1 MKLVI
6 AFTLIATPV
15 LAQSIEGKWAEDIKT
30 CGTSYREYTK
40 TAVRTV
46 FPAPTKPEVCAMKS
60 VKPKGAAFI
69 VQMTCKDD
77 SGDGPSKF
85 TVTENITLQGN
96 AMKRTSSVFKGE
108 VFVMARCP

>member
-1 MKLVI
+1 MRFLV
-6 AFTLIATPV
+6 TLAVMATPA
-15 LAQSIEGKWAEDIKT
+15 LGQSLEGRWAEDTKT
-30 CGTSYREYTK
+30 CSTSYREYTK

-46 FPAPTKPEVCAMKS
+46 FPKPTKDEVCALKS
-60 VKPKGAAFI
+60 VKPKGAALV

-85 TVTENITLQGN
+85 TVTENIALQGDT
-96 AMKRTSSVFKGE
+96 MKRTSSVFKGE